1 MQTGNKSYLWVQCNL
16 SSKMT
21 KDLKTHM
28 LQHDV
33 KKPHDCNQW
42 GYSTISFSKLKHT
55 QAGSQWRKPFVCT
68 QCSYSCTTAGSLK
81 RHMLKHSGE
90 KPFSCKQ
97 CKFSCTR
104 TGALK
109 THMLTHSGEKPFGC
123 TQCNYSSAQTGN
135 LKTHLL
141 SHSRWRRQILNGK
154 VTSQFPFEICAGSF
168 FTYFLHC
175 VVKFCLWRN
184 Y

>member
-1 MQTGNKSYLWVQCNL
+1 MRLRNHQCFKADN
-16 SSKMT
+16 
-21 KDLKTHM
+21 
-28 LQHDV
+28 
-33 KKPHDCNQW
+33 
-42 GYSTISFSKLKHT
+42 T
-55 QAGSQWRKPFVCT
+55 QAGSQWRKPFVYT
-68 QCSYSCTTAGSLK
+68 HCSYSCTTAGSLK
-81 RHMLKHSGE
+81 KHMWKHSGE

-97 CKFSCTR
+97 CNFSCTR

-123 TQCNYSSAQTGN
+123 TQCNYSSTQAGN

-168 FTYFLHC
+168 FLPT
-175 VVKFCLWRN
+175 FCIVLLNFACEGTIKKLILEKVHPRVLFAN
-184 Y
+184 GATTPPHK